1 MIVVVKNMKNKNI
14 KIILIIILLLGVGY
28 VYKEYFTKEDN
39 SKDALRFKE
48 EYEELNGTIRESD
61 DAKYNSV
68 KIPRHNPIK
77 YITVKEAVEIIQKET
92 GVIYFGAN
100 WCPWCRNAIEVLI
113 DVAKQKKEKKIYYL
127 DMDKVRNT
135 WELVNGNLNKVTNE
149 EEGYYDLLKALDS
162 ILGDQTYTLT
172 DEFGNI
178 HDTGEKRIY
187 MPLIIGVK
195 NGKILKNHT
204 GTITLKEEQTK
215 YDKLTKEQKQ
225 DLKKIYSELI
235 DATRKD

>member
-1 MIVVVKNMKNKNI
+1 M
-14 KIILIIILLLGVGY
+14 
-28 VYKEYFTKEDN
+28 
-39 SKDALRFKE
+39 
-48 EYEELNGTIRESD
+48 
-61 DAKYNSV
+61 
-68 KIPRHNPIK
+68 
-77 YITVKEAVEIIQKET
+77 
-92 GVIYFGAN
+92 IYFGAN

-135 WELVNGNLNKVTNE
+135 WEVVNGNLNKVTNE